1 MTGRVAQVAV
11 IAAVLMPG
19 GQHLSAGLA
28 GAVFAQEMAP
38 TEPIRCWW
46 QSSAGAVTIGEAFD
60 LTLTCAVLDTEAVQ
74 VVPDESRLG
83 VASIQVAPF
92 EILGGSHPPDARR
105 GSRRFFQYR
114 YSLRLINADSI
125 GRDVNVPVLPIQYR
139 VHSRV
144 GANAS
149 LEGRDLTY
157 LLPPL
162 PIKLLSL
169 VPADAADIRDGADA
183 SLGAVELLRFRS
195 SLFQILALALGAIA
209 AVMVLLALLP
219 LARRAGAA
227 GKADDGRLPDRIVLH
242 HVAAELGSVK
252 REAAADGWTDAIT
265 ARALAALRIVAAYAI
280 DRAISQKPLAKGAP
294 APEGRLAAGHGWPR
308 PMRISVSSP
317 VTTDDVGRAGSKL
330 PDSVSMTRRHH
341 LEGLQQ
347 GLAALAAA
355 LYRQAPVRDSQVL
368 DEAVR
373 HGASVARDLEQ
384 ERALW
389 KTLWKSPWSR
399 R

>member
-1 MTGRVAQVAV
+1 MT
-11 IAAVLMPG
+11 IITL
-19 GQHLSAGLA
+19 LLLLT
-28 GAVFAQEMAP
+28 QEM
-38 TEPIRCWW
+38 TSVEPIRCWW
-46 QSSAGAVTIGEAFD
+46 QSSTGAVTIGEAFD
-60 LTLTCAVLDTEAVQ
+60 VTLTCAVLDTEAVQ

-92 EILGGSHPPDARR
+92 EILGGSHPPDAQR
-105 GSRRFFQYR
+105 GPRRFFQYR

-125 GRDVNVPVLPIQYR
+125 GHDVNVPAVSIQYR

-149 LEGRDLTY
+149 LEGRDLSY

-162 PIKLLSL
+162 PIKVLSL

-183 SLGAVELLRFRS
+183 SLGAIESLRFRAN
-195 SLFQILALALGAIA
+195 LFQILALSLGAIA
-209 AVMVLLALLP
+209 AGVALLALLP
-219 LARRAGAA
+219 LSRRVRTA
-227 GKADDGRLPDRIVLH
+227 GKADAGRLPDRIVLH
-242 HVAAELGSVK
+242 HVAAELDDVK
-252 REAAADGWTDAIT
+252 RQAAIEGWTDGLT
-265 ARALAALRIVAAYAI
+265 ARALAALRIVAAHAI
-280 DRAISQKPLAKGAP
+280 DRASSQRPLAPGAP
-294 APEGRLAAGHGWPR
+294 APEGRLAAAHGWPR
-308 PMRISVSSP
+308 VQRVSVSSP

-330 PDSVSMTRRHH
+330 ADSVSMTTRQH

-347 GLAALAAA
+347 GVAVLTAA

-384 ERALW
+384 DRSW
-389 KTLWKSPWSR
+389 WRTLWSR

>member
-1 MTGRVAQVAV
+1 MRRIIVLVVFAV
-11 IAAVLMPG
+11 VGPHFSAAVN
-19 GQHLSAGLA
+19 
-28 GAVFAQEMAP
+28 AQEM
-38 TEPIRCWW
+38 TTLEPIRCWW

-60 LTLTCAVLDTEAVQ
+60 VTLTCAVVDTEAVQ

-92 EILGGSHPPDARR
+92 EILGGSHPPDAHR

-114 YSLRLINADSI
+114 YALRLINADSI
-125 GRDVNVPVLPIQYR
+125 GRDVNVPALPIQYR

-157 LLPPL
+157 ILPPL
-162 PIKLLSL
+162 PIKVLSL
-169 VPADAADIRDGADA
+169 VPADAADIRDGGDA
-183 SLGAVELLRFRS
+183 SLDAVESLRFRTN
-195 SLFQILALALGAIA
+195 LFQILALALGAIA
-209 AVMVLLALLP
+209 AVVALLALLP
-219 LARRAGAA
+219 LTRRARTA
-227 GKADDGRLPDRIVLH
+227 GNADEGRLPDRIVLD
-242 HVAAELGSVK
+242 HVAAELDDVK
-252 REAAADGWTDAIT
+252 REAAIEGWTDGIT

-280 DRAISQKPLAKGAP
+280 DRATSQKPLAPGAP
-294 APEGRLAAGHGWPR
+294 TPEGRLVAARGWPR
-308 PMRISVSSP
+308 PMRVSVSSP
-317 VTTDDVGRAGSKL
+317 VTTDAVGRAGSKL
-330 PDSVSMTRRHH
+330 ADSVSMTTRHH

-347 GLAALAAA
+347 GVAVLTAA

-373 HGASVARDLEQ
+373 HGASVARDLGQ
-384 ERALW
+384 ERAW
-389 KTLWKSPWSR
+389 WRTVWSR